1 MINPSGLNFIVF
13 GAFFLIF
20 SYLWKMAAS
29 ALIVRNPNSSIG
41 KAMGAIH
48 N

>member
-13 GAFFLIF
+13 GAMFLIF
-20 SYLWKMAAS
+20 SFLWKTAAA
-29 ALIVRNPNSSIG
+29 ALIARNPNSSVG